1 MAKGN
6 INVVVRSLEQRDLA
20 AADRVVRLA
29 FGTFIGLPDP
39 MTFLGDGD
47 YVRAR
52 WIADPM
58 ACFAAEVRGE
68 IAGSN
73 FATNWGSVGFF
84 GPLTVH
90 PSFWDH
96 GIGQRLMEPVMEC
109 FSRWNVTH
117 AGLYTFSHS
126 VKHVALYQKFG
137 FSPRFLT
144 AIMSKSIE
152 PRTAVPPSSL
162 RLTTLSQGD
171 QKVAIDSCREVTD
184 TIYEGL
190 DVGREIRAV
199 LEQKLGEVILLRD
212 GSKFSG
218 FAVCHFGPGTEAGS
232 GKCYIKFAAAKSG
245 PNAEAAFASLLS
257 SCETMA
263 TTQGLARMIAG
274 VNTSRIEAYRQM
286 LAHGFRTDIQGVAM
300 HKPNKSAYHH
310 PGVYVIDDWR

>member
-1 MAKGN
+1 MTKDKVDVA
-6 INVVVRSLEQRDLA
+6 VRLLEERDLTE
-20 AADRVVRLA
+20 ADRILRLA
-29 FGTFIGLPDP
+29 FGTFISLPDP

-52 WIADPM
+52 WIADAT

-90 PSFWDH
+90 PTFWDQ
-96 GIGQRLMEPVMEC
+96 GIGQHLMEPVMQC
-109 FSRWNVTH
+109 FERWNVTH
-117 AGLYTFSHS
+117 AGLYTFSNS
-126 VKHVALYQKFG
+126 TKHVGLYQKFG
-137 FSPRFLT
+137 FLPRFLT

-152 PRTAVPPSSL
+152 PQTAPASSS
-162 RLTTLSQGD
+162 RLTTLSHGD
-171 QKVAIDSCREVTD
+171 QKAAIDSCREVTD
-184 TIYEGL
+184 AIYEGL

-199 LEQKLGEVILLRD
+199 LQQKLGEVILLRD
-212 GSKFSG
+212 GSKLSG

-232 GKCYIKFAAAKSG
+232 GKCYIKFAAAKPG

-257 SCETMA
+257 SCEAMA
-263 TTQGLARMIAG
+263 TTEGLARMLAG

-286 LAHGFRTDIQGVAM
+286 LAHGFRTDIQGIAM

>member
-1 MAKGN
+1 MVKGKVD
-6 INVVVRSLEQRDLA
+6 VVVRLLNQPDLA
-20 AADRVVRLA
+20 NADRILRLA

-52 WIADPM
+52 WIADPT

-90 PSFWDH
+90 PSFWDR
-96 GIGQRLMEPVMEC
+96 GVGQHLMEPVMES

-126 VKHVALYQKFG
+126 VKHVGLYQKFG
-137 FSPRFLT
+137 FAPRFLT
-144 AIMSKSIE
+144 AIMSKAVE
-152 PRTAVPPSSL
+152 PRSAGPASS
-162 RLTTLSQGD
+162 RLTTLSSDD
-171 QKVAIDSCREVTD
+171 QKAAIESCRDVTAA
-184 TIYEGL
+184 IYEGL
-190 DVGREIRAV
+190 NVGREIRAV
-199 LEQKLGEVILLRD
+199 LQQKLGEVILLRD

-232 GKCYIKFAAAKSG
+232 GKCYIKFAAAKPG
-245 PNAEAAFASLLS
+245 PNAEGAFTSLLD
-257 SCETMA
+257 SCEAMA
-263 TTQGLARMIAG
+263 ATEGLARMVAG

-286 LAHGFRTDIQGVAM
+286 LGHGFRTDIQGIAM

-310 PGVYVIDDWR
+310 PGVFVIDDWR

>member
-6 INVVVRSLEQRDLA
+6 IDVVVRPLERRDLA

-29 FGTFIGLPDP
+29 FGTFIGLADP
-39 MTFLGDGD
+39 MTFLGDAD

-52 WIADPM
+52 WIADPT

-73 FATNWGSVGFF
+73 FVTKWGSVGFF

-90 PSFWDH
+90 PSFWDK
-96 GIGQRLMEPVMEC
+96 GIGQSLMEPVMEC
-109 FSRWNVTH
+109 FSRWDVTH

-126 VKHVALYQKFG
+126 VKHVGLYQKFG
-137 FSPRFLT
+137 FSPRFLM

-152 PRTAVPPSSL
+152 PRTAPASSS
-162 RLTTLSQGD
+162 RLTTLSHAD
-171 QKVAIDSCREVTD
+171 QKAAIDSCREVTD
-184 TIYEGL
+184 AIYEGL

-212 GSKFSG
+212 GSKLSG
-218 FAVCHFGPGTEAGS
+218 FAVCHFGPGSEAGS
-232 GKCYIKFAAAKSG
+232 GKCYIKFAAAKPG
-245 PNAEAAFASLLS
+245 PNEEAAFASLLA
-257 SCETMA
+257 SCEAMA
-263 TTQGLARMIAG
+263 TKEDLARMLAG

-286 LAHGFRTDIQGVAM
+286 LAHGFRTDIQGVTM

-310 PGVYVIDDWR
+310 SGVYVIDDWR